1 MKKVSIMGPSIF
13 SWGGFFGL
21 LFNSD
26 IFVLYDDQPYTR
38 NDLSNRNKIFVSKDK
53 VGYITIP
60 YRHTGE
66 RYIKYSDLFLLPNLK
81 LRDKYLRGLKII
93 YSKSKGINDIEKLL
107 INLPWGKEINLIDFQ
122 ISLINYL
129 RKYIKI
135 PQLILSSDI
144 KKSGKSNELVEEILN
159 QLNADVY
166 LSAFNSFNYNSEYAQ
181 KESRFLFKYQNFIY
195 KPYEQP
201 SKKFIPN
208 LSFIDII
215 ACLGLAEFENY
226 INDCD
231 NYLNIKE
238 REGLDKYE

>member
-81 LRDKYLRGLKII
+81 
-93 YSKSKGINDIEKLL
+93 
-107 INLPWGKEINLIDFQ
+107 
-122 ISLINYL
+122 
-129 RKYIKI
+129 
-135 PQLILSSDI
+135 
-144 KKSGKSNELVEEILN
+144 
-159 QLNADVY
+159 
-166 LSAFNSFNYNSEYAQ
+166 
-181 KESRFLFKYQNFIY
+181 
-195 KPYEQP
+195 
-201 SKKFIPN
+201 
-208 LSFIDII
+208 
-215 ACLGLAEFENY
+215 
-226 INDCD
+226 
-231 NYLNIKE
+231 
-238 REGLDKYE
+238 